1 MRRTTTTATP
11 ATITLRLLT
20 LGLAVAAT
28 ACQSTPARAD
38 GPAAPSQS
46 VPGGEVRDPAVPGEA
61 IATTAAPAAD
71 PAAAP
76 LEAPAATDSQND
88 FAPLEDV
95 LGAAKPVPAPVTK
108 KPKSK
113 AASSLG
119 PRLLAADPMA
129 AQQLAYNTFARG
141 VRRGGDPVAVVG
153 TEPMEPAVID
163 AWREDLL
170 VMDKLLRHAVSAGAA
185 SYRDMQPRVL
195 GLDIKMNDTRVP
207 PTYVE
212 GAGVILTTAVGF
224 PLLPGERPATQPE
237 RPRQR
242 PSAWD
247 RAKREVSGGGSG
259 GGSSN
264 IALGRIAWVPDGDE
278 MGFDAQPA
286 VEYDQARLDALAEAI
301 VKALP
306 EATNFRHLKQDEFV
320 FVTIVGHG
328 ETGVPARLTL
338 KAKKSDIDAAA
349 KGTIT
354 PEAFKSRVATRVAA
368 GAQAS
373 RPGDFEG
380 HPTKFGGK

>member
-1 MRRTTTTATP
+1 MRSTTTTPTP
-11 ATITLRLLT
+11 ATITLRLLA

-46 VPGGEVRDPAVPGEA
+46 SPGGEVRDPVA
-61 IATTAAPAAD
+61 AAD

-76 LEAPAATDSQND
+76 LEQPAAADQQNGLAR
-88 FAPLEDV
+88 FEDV
-95 LGAAKPVPAPVTK
+95 PGAAKPVPAPVTK

-113 AASSLG
+113 AASSLE
-119 PRLLAADPMA
+119 PRLMADPMA
-129 AQQLAYNTFARG
+129 AQRLAYTLARG
-141 VRRGGDPVAVVG
+141 VRRGGDLVAVVG
-153 TEPMEPAVID
+153 TEPMEPAVTD

-170 VMDKLLRHAVSAGAA
+170 VMDKLLRDAVSAGAA
-185 SYRDMQPRVL
+185 NYRDVQPRVL

-224 PLLPGERPATQPE
+224 PLLPGERATTQPE

-247 RAKREVSGGGSG
+247 RAKREVSGGGGG

-264 IALGRIAWVPDGDE
+264 IALGKFDWMPDGDE
-278 MGFDAQPA
+278 MAFGAQPA

-354 PEAFKSRVATRVAA
+354 PEVFRSRVATRVAA
-368 GAQAS
+368 GAQSS
-373 RPGDFEG
+373 RPGEFEG